1 MERQAL
7 LERQAAALRRL
18 DEGHQ
23 ALRQSLEGLEPE
35 EAFLGSRW
43 SVREVL
49 LHLDSE
55 NFVDALER
63 IAGGEAEMLPPFS
76 TREAQLAKELAHLA
90 DTHQRFRKLLAALT
104 PEQLRRPVTPPNPA
118 NAYPALSMM
127 ELVERVAG
135 HEAAH
140 ARQVEETRRFIAA
153 FGARQ
158 RAVNIIGMPDV
169 GRAADGGLPG
179 GNTPDG
185 GGVADGGAAGLSPL
199 AKDLLNM
206 ADYVVGDPAALALAA
221 PLARGVLLE
230 LTPDNREELASRVG
244 RETRAGLWAV
254 VCTLGDPAADNAAL
268 VELLRR
274 HADAVTLHPPGPAGD
289 AAG

>member
-1 MERQAL
+1 MERKSL

-23 ALRQSLEGLEPE
+23 ALRQALEGLEPE

-63 IAGGEAEMLPPFS
+63 IAAGEDEMLPPFS
-76 TREAQLAKELAHLA
+76 TREEQLAKELAHLEE
-90 DTHQRFRKLLAALT
+90 THRRFRALLTALT

-118 NAYPALSMM
+118 NSYPALSML

-140 ARQVEETRRFIAA
+140 ARQVEETRRFLAA
-153 FGARQ
+153 FGARE
-158 RAVNIIGMPDV
+158 RAVNIIG
-169 GRAADGGLPG
+169 LP
-179 GNTPDG
+179 
-185 GGVADGGAAGLSPL
+185 DGGAAAEGGVGLSGL
-199 AKDLLNM
+199 AAAAKDLLNM
-206 ADYVVGDPAALALAA
+206 ADYVMGEPAALALAA

-230 LTPDNREELASRVG
+230 LTPDNREELAARVG

-254 VCTLGDPAADNAAL
+254 VCTLGDPESDDAPL

-274 HADAVTLHPPGPAGD
+274 HADAVTLHPPGPGGR

>member
-1 MERQAL
+1 MDDMERKSL

-63 IAGGEAEMLPPFS
+63 IAAGEDEMLPPFS
-76 TREAQLAKELAHLA
+76 TREEQLAKELAHLEE
-90 DTHQRFRKLLAALT
+90 THRRFRALLTALT
-104 PEQLRRPVTPPNPA
+104 PEQLRRPVTPPNPV
-118 NAYPALSMM
+118 NSYPALSML

-140 ARQVEETRRFIAA
+140 ARQVEETRRFLAA
-153 FGARQ
+153 FGARE
-158 RAVNIIGMPDV
+158 RAVNIIGLPD
-169 GRAADGGLPG
+169 GK
-179 GNTPDG
+179 DG
-185 GGVADGGAAGLSPL
+185 GGTADGAADSGISGLSAA

-206 ADYVVGDPAALALAA
+206 ADYVVGEPAALALAA

-230 LTPDNREELASRVG
+230 LTPDNREELAARVG

-254 VCTLGDPAADNAAL
+254 VCTLGDPETDAAPL

-274 HADAVTLHPPGPAGD
+274 HADAVTLHPPGPGGGG

>member
-1 MERQAL
+1 MTVGGQFLILDCGGCGVDDMERKSL
-7 LERQAAALRRL
+7 RERQAAALRRL

-63 IAGGEAEMLPPFS
+63 IAAGEDEMLPPFS
-76 TREAQLAKELAHLA
+76 TREEQLAKELAHLE
-90 DTHQRFRKLLAALT
+90 DTHRRFRALLAALT

-140 ARQVEETRRFIAA
+140 ARQVE
-153 FGARQ
+153 
-158 RAVNIIGMPDV
+158 
-169 GRAADGGLPG
+169 
-179 GNTPDG
+179 
-185 GGVADGGAAGLSPL
+185 
-199 AKDLLNM
+199 
-206 ADYVVGDPAALALAA
+206 
-221 PLARGVLLE
+221 
-230 LTPDNREELASRVG
+230 
-244 RETRAGLWAV
+244 
-254 VCTLGDPAADNAAL
+254 
-268 VELLRR
+268 
-274 HADAVTLHPPGPAGD
+274 
-289 AAG
+289 

>member
-1 MERQAL
+1 MERMSL
-7 LERQAAALRRL
+7 RERQAAALRRL

-23 ALRQSLEGLEPE
+23 ALRQSLAGLEPE

-63 IAGGEAEMLPPFS
+63 IAAGEDEMLPPFS
-76 TREAQLAKELAHLA
+76 TREEQLAKELAHLE
-90 DTHQRFRKLLAALT
+90 DTHRRFRKLLAALT
-104 PEQLRRPVTPPNPA
+104 PEQLRCPVTPPNPA
-118 NAYPALSMM
+118 NSYPALSMM

-140 ARQVEETRRFIAA
+140 ARQVEETRRFLAA
-153 FGARQ
+153 FGARE
-158 RAVNIIGMPDV
+158 RAVNIIGLPS
-169 GRAADGGLPG
+169 GGGGLPDG
-179 GNTPDG
+179 ASDG
-185 GGVADGGAAGLSPL
+185 GVGLAGLSAA

-206 ADYVVGDPAALALAA
+206 ADYVVGEPAALALAA

-230 LTPDNREELASRVG
+230 LTPDNREELAARVG

-254 VCTLGDPAADNAAL
+254 VCTLGDPEADNAAL

-274 HADAVTLHPPGPAGD
+274 HADAVTLHPPGPGGGGAG
-289 AAG
+289 

>member
-1 MERQAL
+1 MDDMERKSL

-18 DEGHQ
+18 DEGHL

-63 IAGGEAEMLPPFS
+63 IAGGEDEMLPPFS
-76 TREAQLAKELAHLA
+76 TREEQLAIELAHLEE
-90 DTHQRFRKLLAALT
+90 THRRFRTLLESLT

-118 NAYPALSMM
+118 NSYPALSLL

-140 ARQVEETRRFIAA
+140 ARQVEETRRFLAA
-153 FGARQ
+153 FGARE
-158 RAVNIIGMPDV
+158 RAVNIIGLPD
-169 GRAADGGLPG
+169 GK
-179 GNTPDG
+179 DG
-185 GGVADGGAAGLSPL
+185 GGTADGAADSGISGLAAA

-206 ADYVVGDPAALALAA
+206 ADYVVGEPAALALAA

-230 LTPDNREELASRVG
+230 LTADNREELAARVG

-254 VCTLGDPAADNAAL
+254 VCTLGDPEADDAAL

-274 HADAVTLHPPGPAGD
+274 HADAVTLHPPGPGGGGA
-289 AAG
+289 

>member
-1 MERQAL
+1 MERKSL
-7 LERQAAALRRL
+7 RERQAAALRRL

-63 IAGGEAEMLPPFS
+63 IAAGEDEMLPPFS
-76 TREAQLAKELAHLA
+76 TREEQLAKELAHLE
-90 DTHQRFRKLLAALT
+90 DTHRRFRILLAALT
-104 PEQLRRPVTPPNPA
+104 PEQLRRPGTPPNPA
-118 NAYPALSMM
+118 NSYPALSMM

-140 ARQVEETRRFIAA
+140 ARQVEETRRFLAA

-158 RAVNIIGMPDV
+158 RAVNIIGLPSGGD
-169 GRAADGGLPG
+169 GSLPEGDGAAE
-179 GNTPDG
+179 
-185 GGVADGGAAGLSPL
+185 GGVGLAGLSAA

-206 ADYVVGDPAALALAA
+206 ADYVVGEPAALALAA

-230 LTPDNREELASRVG
+230 LTPDNREELAARVG

-254 VCTLGDPAADNAAL
+254 VCTLGDPASDNAPL
-268 VELLRR
+268 VEMLRR
-274 HADAVTLHPPGPAGD
+274 HADAVTLHPPGPGGGG

>member
-1 MERQAL
+1 MERKSL
-7 LERQAAALRRL
+7 RERQAAALRRL

-23 ALRQSLEGLEPE
+23 ALRQSLEGLGPE

-63 IAGGEAEMLPPFS
+63 IAAGEDEMLPPFS
-76 TREAQLAKELAHLA
+76 TREEQLAKELAHLE
-90 DTHQRFRKLLAALT
+90 DTHRRFRALLAALT

-140 ARQVEETRRFIAA
+140 ARQVEETRRFLAA
-153 FGARQ
+153 FGARE
-158 RAVNIIGMPDV
+158 RAVNIIGIPGGGGGLPD
-169 GRAADGGLPG
+169 GGGAAADGGLS
-179 GNTPDG
+179 
-185 GGVADGGAAGLSPL
+185 GLSAA

-206 ADYVVGDPAALALAA
+206 ADYVVGEPAALALAA

-230 LTPDNREELASRVG
+230 LTPENREELAARVG

-254 VCTLGDPAADNAAL
+254 VCTLGDPASGDAAL

-274 HADAVTLHPPGPAGD
+274 HADAVTLHPPGPGGGGAG
-289 AAG
+289 

>member
-1 MERQAL
+1 MDDIERQGL

-63 IAGGEAEMLPPFS
+63 IAAGEAEMLPPFS
-76 TREAQLAKELAHLA
+76 TREAQLAKELAHLE
-90 DTHQRFRKLLAALT
+90 DTHRRFRKLLAALT

-118 NAYPALSMM
+118 NSYPALSMM
-127 ELVERVAG
+127 DLVERVAG
-135 HEAAH
+135 HEGAH
-140 ARQVEETRRFIAA
+140 ARQVEETRRFIAD

-158 RAVNIIGMPDV
+158 RAVNIIGLPD
-169 GRAADGGLPG
+169 GDTPEGGGLSDGG
-179 GNTPDG
+179 T
-185 GGVADGGAAGLSPL
+185 AGLSPL

-206 ADYVVGDPAALALAA
+206 ADYVAGEPAALALAA

-254 VCTLGDPAADNAAL
+254 VCTLGDPAADDAAL

-274 HADAVTLHPPGPAGD
+274 HADAVTLHPPGPAGG
-289 AAG
+289 AAV

>member
-1 MERQAL
+1 MERKSL
-7 LERQAAALRRL
+7 RERQAAALRRL

-23 ALRQSLEGLEPE
+23 ALRQSLAGLGPE

-63 IAGGEAEMLPPFS
+63 IAAGEDEMLPPFS
-76 TREAQLAKELAHLA
+76 TREEQLAKELAHLEE
-90 DTHQRFRKLLAALT
+90 THQRFRTLLTALT

-118 NAYPALSMM
+118 NSYPALSLM

-135 HEAAH
+135 HEGAH
-140 ARQVEETRRFIAA
+140 ARQVEETRRFLAA
-153 FGARQ
+153 FGARE
-158 RAVNIIGMPDV
+158 RAVNIIGLPD
-169 GRAADGGLPG
+169 GAAADS
-179 GNTPDG
+179 
-185 GGVADGGAAGLSPL
+185 GLSGL
-199 AKDLLNM
+199 SAAAKDLLNM
-206 ADYVVGDPAALALAA
+206 ADYVVGEPAALGLAA

-254 VCTLGDPAADNAAL
+254 VCTLGDPASDAAPL

-274 HADAVTLHPPGPAGD
+274 HADAVTLHPPGPGGGAG
-289 AAG
+289 

>member
-1 MERQAL
+1 MERKSL
-7 LERQAAALRRL
+7 RERQAAALRRL

-63 IAGGEAEMLPPFS
+63 IAAGEDEMLPPFS
-76 TREAQLAKELAHLA
+76 TREEQLAKELAHLEE
-90 DTHQRFRKLLAALT
+90 THQRFRALLTALT

-118 NAYPALSMM
+118 NSYPALSML

-135 HEAAH
+135 HEGAH
-140 ARQVEETRRFIAA
+140 ARQVEETRRFLAA
-153 FGARQ
+153 FGARE
-158 RAVNIIGMPDV
+158 RAVNIIGLPD
-169 GRAADGGLPG
+169 GGGDCGAAAADGGIS
-179 GNTPDG
+179 
-185 GGVADGGAAGLSPL
+185 GLSAA

-206 ADYVVGDPAALALAA
+206 ADYVVGEPAALALAA

-230 LTPDNREELASRVG
+230 LTPDNREELGSRVG

-254 VCTLGDPAADNAAL
+254 VCTLGDPESDDAAL

-274 HADAVTLHPPGPAGD
+274 HAAAVTLHPPGPGGSG